1 MATHTARPL
10 LALAVVLALMHLA
23 PQRARA
29 CGGFF
34 CQRVPV
40 VQAGEQIVYAVG
52 EDGTLTMSVRIY
64 YEGAAPE
71 FAWILPVPEVPR
83 IELGATA
90 LFDGLDG
97 ATQPQF
103 WISRSTVEGTCRREP
118 DCEFAPTTYY
128 DGAGIFLSDASAPA
142 SSDAATGPTIYSR
155 GTLGPYETV
164 VIGGASATEIHE
176 WLTANGYDLP
186 ASSIPLLD
194 TYVTTDHRFVALRL
208 RNDATVAEIQPITL
222 RFGNVP
228 PCLPIRLTAIATQP
242 DLPITAFFLAR
253 TRATPRN
260 YSLIEADYPA
270 GLFLGTIQYTSWVS
284 NTADDM
290 GGQAFIADYAGATPA
305 LSLELPSVTDLATSM
320 SPEELVRELQ
330 SRGYM
335 GDSQLLALL
344 TRFIQPPADREPTDY
359 INCLARSFGGEC
371 GEPMSFDPAGLVA
384 AIDEAITTPRA
395 RAQVL
400 VTRHPYTTRLFTT
413 MSAEEM
419 TVDPEFVLDDGLGD
433 VANLHE
439 ATAVTE
445 CDASHFQDD
454 ARQRLD
460 LPSGAS
466 VELRPARPSGTDE
479 QRCASRGGWL
489 RGTDAAIVGPDA
501 SFDAGP
507 LSVAG
512 GGGCSATSTRGTSP
526 PALAWVAMLALA
538 VLGRARGRRA
548 APSAAHPTA

>member
-1 MATHTARPL
+1 MSGHAVRSVVVLT
-10 LALAVVLALMHLA
+10 LALAMVHLGPA
-23 PQRARA
+23 RAHA

-34 CQRVPV
+34 CQSVPV

-52 EDGTLTMSVRIY
+52 EDATLTMSVRIY

-83 IELGATA
+83 IELGTTS
-90 LFDGLDG
+90 LFDGLD
-97 ATQPQF
+97 ASTQPAF
-103 WISRSTVEGTCRREP
+103 YVGRSTVEGTCRREP
-118 DCEFAPTTYY
+118 DCEVPIT
-128 DGAGIFLSDASAPA
+128 LSDASVGWF
-142 SSDAATGPTIYSR
+142 SDALSPRSDAGPGPTIYTQ

-194 TYVTTDHRFVALRL
+194 AYVTTDHRFVALRL

-222 RFGNVP
+222 RFGNLP
-228 PCLPIRLTAIATQP
+228 PCLPIRLTAVATAP

-260 YSLIEADYPA
+260 YSLIEEDYPA
-270 GLFLGTIQYTSWVS
+270 GLFLGSIAYTTWVS

-305 LSLELPSVTDLATSM
+305 LFLELPSVADLATST

-335 GDSQLLALL
+335 GDPQLLALL
-344 TRFIQPPADREPTDY
+344 TRFIEPPADWEPRDY
-359 INCLARSFGGEC
+359 INCLAGSFGGEC
-371 GEPMSFDPAGLVA
+371 GAPTSFDPAGLVA

-433 VANLHE
+433 VSNVHE
-439 ATAVTE
+439 ATRVTE
-445 CDASHFQDD
+445 CDADHFVDD
-454 ARQRLD
+454 ARERLD

-466 VELRPARPSGTDE
+466 VELRPARPSGTDA
-479 QRCASRGGWL
+479 QRCERRGGWL
-489 RGTDAAIVGPDA
+489 RGSDAAIPRPDA

-507 LSVAG
+507 LSLAG
-512 GGGCSATSTRGTSP
+512 GGGCAAAGPRSGASP
-526 PALAWVAMLALA
+526 VLVVLAVSGLALSG
-538 VLGRARGRRA
+538 LRRRRA
-548 APSAAHPTA
+548 LRPSARA